1 MKTPLARSLQ
11 ALLHLSLIVCAF
23 LQTSIHASSLE
34 DHIIPHQPHDVE
46 TPPSV
51 CTYIATAIGI
61 LLVCDW
67 KAFCLPQ
74 NTMKR
79 LSRACFVLFPAPTT
93 AAPSSAPS
101 STPSLA
107 PSVSPS
113 MAPSVSASM
122 VPSMVSS
129 NIPSLTVS
137 PSAPPSASPNVGTF
151 VLPIHETHAEIG
163 IFLCDSHSRSN
174 FILFRLISFLQNPT
188 FSSTTRRTTKIQT
201 PSK

>member
-1 MKTPLARSLQ
+1 MSKRPLQCVRTKQQPTESFWFVIGKHSVAN
-11 ALLHLSLIVCAF
+11 
-23 LQTSIHASSLE
+23 E
-34 DHIIPHQPHDVE
+34 HIE
-46 TPPSV
+46 
-51 CTYIATAIGI
+51 
-61 LLVCDW
+61 
-67 KAFCLPQ
+67 
-74 NTMKR
+74 R
-79 LSRACFVLFPAPTT
+79 LSRAFFVLFPAPTT